1 MARDAFHYIVRSAL
15 EKDGWNITDD
25 PLNISSGG
33 VDMDIDLAAE
43 RLIAAEKS
51 GEKIAV
57 EIKTFASASK
67 ISEFHTALGQFINY
81 RTALRIEQPY
91 RKLFLAV
98 PLYTYDSFFM
108 LPFTQ
113 TVVSENQ
120 LKILVYDIK
129 TKEIVLWTN

>member
-1 MARDAFHYIVRSAL
+1 MARDLFHYIVRSAL

-25 PLNISSGG
+25 PLIINSGG
-33 VDMDIDLAAE
+33 VGLEIDLAAE

-51 GEKIAV
+51 GEKIAI

-81 RTALRIEQPY
+81 RTALRIEEPY

-98 PLYTYDSFFM
+98 PLYTYNTFFM

-113 TVVSENQ
+113 TVVS
-120 LKILVYDIK
+120 
-129 TKEIVLWTN
+129 

>member
-1 MARDAFHYIVRSAL
+1 MARDLFHYIVRSAL

-33 VDMDIDLAAE
+33 VNLEIYLGAE
-43 RLIAAEKS
+43 RLIAAEKY

-67 ISEFHTALGQFINY
+67 ISEFHTAVGQFINY
-81 RTALRIEQPY
+81 RIALRAEEPN
-91 RKLFLAV
+91 RTLFLAV
-98 PLYTYDSFFM
+98 PLSTYNNFFT

-113 TVVSENQ
+113 TVISENQ
-120 LKILVYDIK
+120 LQLVVYNVENEAIARW
-129 TKEIVLWTN
+129 IN